1 MNRYTTVFLLSDGWD
16 TGEPERLSQEVQ
28 RMRRRVHR
36 IVWLNPLLGSD
47 DYQPLTRSLQAAL
60 PHIDHHASARDIESL
75 KRLPTLLR

>member
-1 MNRYTTVFLLSDGWD
+1 MLSDGWD

-36 IVWLNPLLGSD
+36 VVWLNPLLGSE

-60 PHIDHHASARDIESL
+60 PHIDYHASARDVESL
-75 KRLPTLLR
+75 KRLPALLR